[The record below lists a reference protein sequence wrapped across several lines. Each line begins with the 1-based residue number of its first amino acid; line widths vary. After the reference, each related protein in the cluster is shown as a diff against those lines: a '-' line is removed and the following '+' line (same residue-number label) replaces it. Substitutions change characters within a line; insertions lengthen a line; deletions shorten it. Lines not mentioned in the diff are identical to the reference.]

1 MATVEALKSY
11 PAELSNVNGNDSRCN
26 SSIILVLLLNKQALL
41 GTLLGVAISQRNV
54 PARGHYGIAF
64 RVLHCE
70 VLTQGEDFV
79 RRSLPVPL
87 HSIVCLFALLTIS
100 AAPVMAQRTVT
111 NDAGSGRKIVL
122 HYNSADQITETD
134 TLGPNGEVLE
144 KDLLQYRPNAYTPNN
159 LRTAYWPNG
168 KPHKITENTY
178 DDNSNYLTEYIQV
191 FDESGKQIGG
201 HKLTHD
207 PMTNVFHCAEWTTA
221 TQNYV
226 ARECPE
232 GEESEGAPETVK
244 KFTEQEV
251 TQQLE
256 RARQAA
262 KAAAAPAPMSGPGGA
277 TNVKEVGFIL
287 PSHVRPGERVS
298 GSVVENP
305 ADYEKMSQLIVTRFA
320 LPFGAGQT
328 ATLAGWSVEISGEP
342 PQPADGAIALTIP
355 PGQLELAV
363 MFRAAG
369 NVGAPVSHAIAIP
382 RVTRESKALQG
393 WLAPATCL
401 KDQVCMVHG
410 TFTGNSNKTFAAIEN
425 RPARILAETTTAAY
439 LAVPAKTETGPR
451 PLVIAEGAKAI
462 AFPMVISA
470 ASVQPDTR
478 TLKAG
483 EQLVVYLQI
492 DGAEEI
498 PDGEWRPGNFPPSN
512 LELARQLIPGY
523 KLPSVNKKDE
533 HEAEERREKA
543 EKANGKPGAPAV
555 ENDEGEGGEI
565 LLVAKVSSADD
576 VSFRGANN
584 GMYVFRLH
592 RDSFKTGAFKYKFIA
607 GSAKGGSFQVQ
618 PYLIPMLAPQPGQE
632 FAINPN
638 AVGQ

>member
-1 MATVEALKSY
+1 MSV
-11 PAELSNVNGNDSRCN
+11 
-26 SSIILVLLLNKQALL
+26 
-41 GTLLGVAISQRNV
+41 
-54 PARGHYGIAF
+54 AF

-70 VLTQGEDFV
+70 FLKQGEYFV
-79 RRSLPVPL
+79 RRSFVSL
-87 HSIVCLFALLTIS
+87 HSIVCLISVIAVWETPAL
-100 AAPVMAQRTVT
+100 AQRTVT

-122 HYNSADQITETD
+122 HYNAANQITETD
-134 TLGPNGEVLE
+134 TLGPNGELLE
-144 KDLLQYRPNAYTPNN
+144 KDTLQYPPNAYTANT
-159 LRTAYWPNG
+159 LRTSYWPNG
-168 KPHKITENTY
+168 KPHKITANTY

-207 PMTNVFHCAEWTTA
+207 PMTNVFRCAEWTPA

-244 KFTEQEV
+244 KFTEPEV

-256 RARQAA
+256 RARQAL
-262 KAAAAPAPMSGPGGA
+262 KAAQPMPSMSGPGGA

-305 ADYEKMSQLIVTRFA
+305 ADYENMPQLIVTRFA
-320 LPFGAGQT
+320 LPFGAGAT
-328 ATLAGWSVEISGEP
+328 ATLAGWSVEISGEA
-342 PQPADGAIALTIP
+342 PQPADGTIALTIP
-355 PGQLELAV
+355 PGQVEIAV

-369 NVGAPVSHAIAIP
+369 NVGAPVSHAIPIP
-382 RVTRESKALQG
+382 RATRDKTKDAG
-393 WLAPATCL
+393 AWLAPATCV
-401 KDQVCMVHG
+401 KDQICMVHG
-410 TFTGNSNKTFAAIEN
+410 IFTGNSNKTFAAIEN
-425 RPARILAETTTAAY
+425 RAARILAETTTAAY
-439 LAVPAKTETGPR
+439 LAVPAKTDPGPR

-462 AFPMVISA
+462 AFPMVVSTVSA
-470 ASVQPDTR
+470 LPETR

-483 EQLVVYLQI
+483 EQLVMYLQI
-492 DGAEEI
+492 DGPEEI
-498 PDGEWRPGNFPPSN
+498 PDAEWRPGNVPPSN
-512 LELARQLIPGY
+512 LELARQLVPNY
-523 KLPSVNKKDE
+523 KAPSVNKKEE

-543 EKANGKPGAPAV
+543 KKADGKTGAAGV

-565 LLVAKVSSADD
+565 LLVAKLNSPDGVT
-576 VSFRGANN
+576 FRGANN
-584 GMYVFRLH
+584 GMYVFRLP
-592 RDSFKTGAFKYKFIA
+592 RDSFKIGEFKYKFVVE
-607 GSAKGGSFQVQ
+607 GAKGGNFQVQ

-638 AVGQ
+638 AMAQ